1 GLNYTAG
8 GGTTS
13 GGTPTPRATN
23 YVYDALNRLARVD
36 NPQGSTRYQYDL
48 SGLLLRTLYP
58 NNASISQSY
67 DGAGR
72 ILALEH
78 RVGDTLVSQFQYQY
92 DANGNRLQQI
102 ARNGSTLETTTYTY
116 DTLDR
121 LQQVTY
127 PEQQVTY
134 AYDAVYN
141 RIRETTRDTANN
153 QVTKDQGFSYNLR
166 NELLAIK
173 DLPADTVAVSYQYDA
188 NGNQTQKQKAGV
200 TTDFVYDIRDHL
212 RQVMQGGSS
221 VGQFLYDARGLRVE
235 KLGNRGLERY
245 TYDDQSVLAQL
256 DSTNQPIAH
265 YDYGPGRLMAL
276 THRDEGTAF
285 YHFDALGSIVNLTTT
300 AGAVQTRTLY
310 DAWGHHRLQEGD
322 SWNRFGFTGHEEDP
336 ETGLVYAKA
345 RFYDPDVGRF
355 LSMDAW
361 EGDLTLAP
369 SLHKYLYAYGNPL
382 VWVDPFGH
390 QSQRAHRWVDENG
403 ITHYGYNPP
412 PTKQEK
418 PVPPPTQTKPKE
430 KAPDPEQIAWEE
442 KQAREKQK
450 IREKIAEYQKYCDAN
465 PRACSNEY
473 YRELQRIK
481 QEAERK
487 KALTKESE
495 STVLTAD
502 ELYQQL
508 GIVRIHYFRSD
519 YREKLKQL
527 AVVADIA
534 SGFVAAKGVF
544 DVYQFVTESPIEDI
558 KTMAEYAIE
567 HPEYSGA
574 ALALLVACKAK
585 CKDIKYL
592 ADDLKGT
599 KSGSGRGSKNSGK
612 SSIGCK
618 CCFTKDTLVLTND
631 GYKAIDK
638 IKVGEF
644 VFAKSDETGEVGWK
658 AVTHKFVY
666 DDNRLTYK
674 LVLKSD
680 DEKEESFEL
689 TDNHLFYVLGTGWVE
704 AINLRPGMMISG
716 YNGSELQVVSLE
728 ALNQSPITYNLEV
741 EDYHT
746 FFVGELGVWVH
757 NNNCCVTWSG
767 SGPAEGILGLNASS
781 KSNKAIMNYFPK
793 KGESVEFIFDT
804 ESKTFLVGTPGKF
817 KHYQLANSIGAKHS
831 NVVGGMFSRGKNGE
845 FVTNEFSGTFWRNWN
860 SETRKQFVNAM
871 QQFGV
876 KVSHS
881 Q

>member
-13 GGTPTPRATN
+13 GGTTNTPRETS

-72 ILALEH
+72 ILAMEH

-153 QVTKDQGFSYNLR
+153 QVTKDQGFSYNFR
-166 NELLAIK
+166 NELLEIK

-221 VGQFLYDARGLRVE
+221 VGQFLYDTQGLRVE

-300 AGAVQTRTLY
+300 TGAVQTRTLY

-382 VWVDPFGH
+382 VWVDLYG
-390 QSQRAHRWVDENG
+390 SRACAPSDLSADCDAGTGFKNLKKAQAQTAESTPNDL
-403 ITHYGYNPP
+403 
-412 PTKQEK
+412 KQEQATENRISTSK
-418 PVPPPTQTKPKE
+418 DKDLPPLKSAEDIEKE
-430 KAPDPEQIAWEE
+430 
-442 KQAREKQK
+442 
-450 IREKIAEYQKYCDAN
+450 
-465 PRACSNEY
+465 
-473 YRELQRIK
+473 
-481 QEAERK
+481 EAIK
-487 KALTKESE
+487 KAYARLERYCETPGMCTEGYYESEDKGHTKESTDSLNTE
-495 STVLTAD
+495 VAQAD
-502 ELYQQL
+502 DSISPEVKEY
-508 GIVRIHYFRSD
+508 
-519 YREKLKQL
+519 EKLRKRW
-527 AVVADIA
+527 
-534 SGFVAAKGVF
+534 S
-544 DVYQFVTESPIEDI
+544 
-558 KTMAEYAIE
+558 
-567 HPEYSGA
+567 SGA
-574 ALALLVACKAK
+574 KTTAEVTSAIGKGLDEIATPDAVDIITFPASAIVKPVKGALKVAGELSDARKAVNSRK
-585 CKDIKYL
+585 
-592 ADDLKGT
+592 AT
-599 KSGSGRGSKNSGK
+599 NMAGSG
-612 SSIGCK
+612 CTP
-618 CCFTKDTLVLTND
+618 CCFTQEALVLIPD
-631 GYKAIDK
+631 GYKPINK
-638 IKVGEF
+638 IKVGEL
-644 VFAKSDETGEVGWK
+644 VFAKSEETGEVGWK

-674 LVLKSD
+674 LVLKND
-680 DEKEESFEL
+680 DGKEERFEL
-689 TDNHLFYVLGTGWVE
+689 TDNHPFYVEGKGWVD
-704 AINLRPGMMISG
+704 AINLRPSMLISG
-716 YNGSELQVVSLE
+716 YNGSQLQVVSLE
-728 ALNQSPITYNLEV
+728 ALDQSPITYNLEV
-741 EDYHT
+741 EGYHT

-757 NNNCCVTWSG
+757 NAKKKCCIIKNEYPKDFSTKDTINRSAKYVSERD
-767 SGPAEGILGLNASS
+767 ARNLARS
-781 KSNKAIMNYFPK
+781 KIGKDPVQVEPNKLR
-793 KGESVEFIFDT
+793 SRD
-804 ESKTFLVGTPGKF
+804 GKWQ
-817 KHYQLANSIGAKHS
+817 Y
-831 NVVGGMFSRGKNGE
+831 RGKPEDLRGHKPTDSPHIHLERLNPITGE
-845 FVTNEFSGTFWRNWN
+845 VIENWHL
-860 SETRKQFVNAM
+860 RW
-871 QQFGV
+871 
-876 KVSHS
+876 
-881 Q
+881 